1 MKNFLK
7 RLSVGI
13 ISIVLI
19 VSVVIPLTVF
29 ANGQSLTVGF
39 GSGSVSNN
47 TITYNVDGSNVS
59 ISVNNNY
66 SINNNTLNIDSDDFL
81 DALTVSGFD
90 ASTMALRIYSN
101 DGFSTLLSVDSNGKV
116 TRNSEGGYPNSF
128 NITIEKMQNNEEHG
142 GFGDSRFNGS
152 VYFVWN
158 CAGKLCK
165 KRLENL
171 AGGSGI
177 DGRLVFPVNYIEE
190 NEVVDGN
197 NSLDISSLNN
207 EDYYFVWE
215 NKYDEINNMTNYS
228 DISSYINTLDEDEK
242 RDFIIDP
249 TGARDGNSVINTN
262 GDRAFRA
269 AIYSDSFEGI
279 TFGVDES
286 DYTYFLNDWDPT
298 FINST
303 VDISKTTKSKPAV
316 YETYMLE
323 PLLKF
328 TTADNSKSEIKS
340 IKALDINDNAVTIN
354 KVDGE
359 FSIKFNSNYYSSV
372 VFELT
377 DNSNNKYYLKVNR
390 IVMDIRH
397 SYMESKEANDDYV
410 NLIARLIYPNNKHY
424 TDYDVYATV
433 TYNDNTTKTMKVDV
447 SNKYNRL
454 IDGSPTTDYE
464 FEGGKN
470 LLNASYVLKVTSNM
484 KCVDFNVLNKGALT
498 SSSYG
503 GTFAGSN
510 KGIHYDIEKLVNDFY
525 NGVGQ

>member
-1 MKNFLK
+1 
-7 RLSVGI
+7 
-13 ISIVLI
+13 
-19 VSVVIPLTVF
+19 
-29 ANGQSLTVGF
+29 
-39 GSGSVSNN
+39 
-47 TITYNVDGSNVS
+47 
-59 ISVNNNY
+59 
-66 SINNNTLNIDSDDFL
+66 
-81 DALTVSGFD
+81 
-90 ASTMALRIYSN
+90 
-101 DGFSTLLSVDSNGKV
+101 
-116 TRNSEGGYPNSF
+116 
-128 NITIEKMQNNEEHG
+128 
-142 GFGDSRFNGS
+142 
-152 VYFVWN
+152 
-158 CAGKLCK
+158 
-165 KRLENL
+165 
-171 AGGSGI
+171 
-177 DGRLVFPVNYIEE
+177 
-190 NEVVDGN
+190 
-197 NSLDISSLNN
+197 
-207 EDYYFVWE
+207 
-215 NKYDEINNMTNYS
+215 MTNFS
-228 DISSYINTLDEDEK
+228 DINSYINTLDEDEK

-269 AIYSDSFEGI
+269 VIYSDSFEGI

-303 VDISKTTKSKPAV
+303 VDISKTTKSKPAL

-328 TTADNSKSEIKS
+328 TTANNSKLEIKS
-340 IKALDINDNAVTIN
+340 IKALDVNDKAVTIDSN
-354 KVDGE
+354 DGE
-359 FSIKFNSNYYSSV
+359 FTIKFNSNYYSSV

-377 DNSNNKYYLKVNR
+377 DNANNKYYLKVNR

-397 SYMESKEANDDYV
+397 SYMESKETNEDYV
-410 NLIARLIYPNNKHY
+410 NIIARLIYPSNKHY

-464 FEGGKN
+464 YDGGKN

-484 KCVDFNVLNKGALT
+484 KSVDFNILNKNALT

-510 KGIHYDIEKLVNDFY
+510 KGIHYDVERLVNDFY